1 MNLSA
6 DPSNAKDDYDDYN
19 GTEANTFNRVDRKV
33 LGVLLLTLT
42 PIPTTRRPKG
52 FACNGD

>member
-6 DPSNAKDDYDDYN
+6 DPSNAKDDYDDYDS
-19 GTEANTFNRVDRKV
+19 TEANTFNRVDRKV

-52 FACNGD
+52 FNAW